1 MTIRAYNYTPSP
13 EGMGL
18 FAGEVAELSRPRKS
32 VPLFLSFVSCVG
44 FFGMLVMAAVM
55 IGAL

>member
-1 MTIRAYNYTPSP
+1 MKVRAYNYTPPP

-18 FAGEVAELSRPRKS
+18 FAGEIAEYPRGI
-32 VPLFLSFVSCVG
+32 PLFLSFVSCVG

-55 IGAL
+55 IGAGHG